1 MVESQGQNSNMTF
14 DGSDNDMEEEFREM
28 EDLYACMAKMNKA
41 LTYIDKYDCVLVAF
55 SGKK

>member
-1 MVESQGQNSNMTF
+1 MTF